1 MRLFRRR
8 PPPEPLPLLVPRLS
22 GDGGWPPMT
31 GRSFEASTHHELG
44 TRRAFEP
51 DAHGVGEALLDA
63 ALPRIDLRVE
73 PDDEPYLRSVL
84 SAAARTGAGI
94 GLVELDLSRPA
105 DEVLTPAAA
114 GALWQ
119 ARGALPSMREDWARL
134 AAWFLLAGHYAARC
148 GPSALVPLV
157 DALPEGEDG
166 L

>member
-1 MRLFRRR
+1 MRLFGRR
-8 PPPEPLPLLVPRLS
+8 PPPEPLPLRMPRLS

-44 TRRAFEP
+44 TRRAFEA
-51 DAHGVGEALLDA
+51 DAHGIGEALLEA
-63 ALPRIDLRVE
+63 ALPQLDLQVD
-73 PDDEPYLRSVL
+73 PDDAPYLRSVL

-94 GLVELDLSRPA
+94 GLVEAELSRPA
-105 DEVLTPAAA
+105 DAVLSPAAA

-119 ARGALPSMREDWARL
+119 ARGGLPAMPEDRART

-157 DALPEGEDG
+157 AALHSSEDP
-166 L
+166 